1 LPGLTKKDIK
11 INVKDNML
19 HITGERS
26 VEQKD
31 NSDDYYRIERR
42 RGSFNRRFSLPDSV
56 NENEIKAKFKD
67 GVLAV
72 TLPKLEEVKEP
83 EIEIKVD

>member
-1 LPGLTKKDIK
+1 
-11 INVKDNML
+11 
-19 HITGERS
+19 
-26 VEQKD
+26 
-31 NSDDYYRIERR
+31 
-42 RGSFNRRFSLPDSV
+42 V